1 MQHTLPLVRP
11 HLEYSACAWDPYL
24 KGQKDNVK
32 KKAARFVEN
41 NHCREAGT
49 MTKMLEDLRWPTL
62 KARRK
67 YMRLVMFYKIVN
79 NEIDMKLLS
88 YIMEQRK
95 ATRSSG
101 AISKNF
107 IPLQPRLDCYKFFF
121 YARIIVEWNMLPP
134 DLKSQNTL
142 NLFKLAL
149 RQHLKLD

>member
-1 MQHTLPLVRP
+1 MCPKNIKRAAYFTLVRP
-11 HLEYSACAWDPYL
+11 NLEYSACAWDPYL
-24 KGQKDNVK
+24 KGQKDKIENVQ

-62 KARRK
+62 ETRRK

-79 NEIDMKLLS
+79 NEIDIKLPS

-107 IPLQPRLDCYKFFF
+107 IPLQPRLDCYKFSF
-121 YARIIVEWNMLPP
+121 YARTIVEWNMLPP

-142 NLFKLAL
+142 N
-149 RQHLKLD
+149 